1 MKKHNRS
8 NVLSAQHQFHTN
20 MIGKQETHSELCV
33 NRVQDMGSKK
43 KKFRFVYLLCFS
55 KMGFGTLAD
64 NFIALRIMTIKKSKA
79 SIIRWGGLTSRH
91 FFGGEEH

>member
-1 MKKHNRS
+1 MFILPNTSFIQIWLGSRKPIR
-8 NVLSAQHQFHTN
+8 
-20 MIGKQETHSELCV
+20 G
-33 NRVQDMGSKK
+33 QDMGSKK

-64 NFIALRIMTIKKSKA
+64 NFIALRIMTIKKSKV